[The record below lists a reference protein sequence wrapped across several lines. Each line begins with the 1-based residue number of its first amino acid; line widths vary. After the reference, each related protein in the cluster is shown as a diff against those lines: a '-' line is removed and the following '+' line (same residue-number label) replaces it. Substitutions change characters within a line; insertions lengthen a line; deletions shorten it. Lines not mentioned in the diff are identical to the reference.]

1 MLLLGFDIGS
11 SSVKAALVDTGT
23 GHVLGVTRHPE
34 TEMPISS
41 PLNGY
46 AEQNPEDWWLAACQ
60 ATRKLLAQT
69 GASAGDIGGIG
80 IGYQMHGLVCVDKDG
95 QVLRPAIIWCDSR
108 AVAQGQQAFEAIGE
122 AYCLNHYLNS
132 PGNFTASKLGWVRRW
147 EPRIFEK
154 IYKIMLPGDYIAYR
168 MTGEMA
174 TTITGLSEGILWD
187 FQKEK
192 VATEV
197 MRHFGFPDDI
207 LPDIVPVFSRQGVLS
222 GKACE
227 EIGLPAGIPVCYRA
241 GDQPN
246 NALALNVLRPGEVAA
261 TGGTSGVVYAVS
273 SEPVFDSRVRV
284 NSFAHVN
291 YTPENPLTGILL
303 CINGTGSAYRWARQS
318 FGHQA
323 YSYDELEKMA
333 ATVPA
338 GSDGLLAH
346 PFGNGAER
354 MLGNKNP
361 GATFSGIQFNR
372 HEARHFY
379 RAILEGIACSFM
391 YGIEAMREMEIPI
404 KVLRVGADN
413 LFQSDVFTQTLASMA
428 HTRIELRSTTGAAG
442 AAFAAG
448 VAAGAYSDIG
458 EAMQE
463 SPVLHTVEPDEN
475 KWSQYRDLY
484 RRWKR
489 NLR

>member
-11 SSVKAALVDTGT
+11 SSVKAALVDAGT
-23 GHVLGVTRHPE
+23 SRVLGVARHPE
-34 TEMPISS
+34 TEMPISA
-41 PLNGY
+41 PHPDH
-46 AEQNPEDWWLAACQ
+46 AEQDPEDWWQAVCE

-69 GASAGDIGGIG
+69 GAHAGDIGGIG
-80 IGYQMHGLVCVDKDG
+80 IGYQMHGLVCVDKAG

-108 AVAQGQQAFEAIGE
+108 AISQGQQAFEAIGE
-122 AYCLNHYLNS
+122 AFCLSHYLNS
-132 PGNFTASKLGWVRRW
+132 PGNFTASKLGWVKQH
-147 EPRIFEK
+147 EPHVFEK
-154 IYKIMLPGDYIAYR
+154 IHKIMLPGDYIACR

-174 TTITGLSEGILWD
+174 TTITGLSEGIFWD
-187 FQKEK
+187 FQKGN
-192 VATEV
+192 VAADL

-207 LPDIVPVFSRQGVLS
+207 LPEKVPVFSIQGTLS

-273 SEPVFDSRVRV
+273 SEPLFDSRVRV

-291 YTPENPLTGILL
+291 YTPENPLTGVLL

-318 FGHQA
+318 FGHQSF
-323 YSYDELEKMA
+323 SYEELEKMA
-333 ATVPA
+333 AKVQI
-338 GSDGLLAH
+338 GSDGLQAY

-361 GATFSGIQFNR
+361 GATFTGIQFNR
-372 HEARHFY
+372 HEPRHVY

-391 YGIEAMREMEIPI
+391 YGMEAMREMEISPKI
-404 KVLRVGADN
+404 MRAGADN
-413 LFQSDVFTQTLASMA
+413 LFQSDIFTQTLATLSGI
-428 HTRIELRSTTGAAG
+428 RIEIRSTTGAAG

-448 VAAGAYSDIG
+448 VAAGAYNSIE

-463 SPVLHTVEPDEN
+463 SPVLRTAEPDE
-475 KWSQYRDLY
+475 KKRSLYRDLY
-484 RRWKR
+484 QRWKK
-489 NLR
+489 NLY

>member
-1 MLLLGFDIGS
+1 
-11 SSVKAALVDTGT
+11 
-23 GHVLGVTRHPE
+23 
-34 TEMPISS
+34 
-41 PLNGY
+41 
-46 AEQNPEDWWLAACQ
+46 
-60 ATRKLLAQT
+60 
-69 GASAGDIGGIG
+69 
-80 IGYQMHGLVCVDKDG
+80 
-95 QVLRPAIIWCDSR
+95 
-108 AVAQGQQAFEAIGE
+108 
-122 AYCLNHYLNS
+122 
-132 PGNFTASKLGWVRRW
+132 
-147 EPRIFEK
+147 
-154 IYKIMLPGDYIAYR
+154 
-168 MTGEMA
+168 
-174 TTITGLSEGILWD
+174 
-187 FQKEK
+187 
-192 VATEV
+192 
-197 MRHFGFPDDI
+197 
-207 LPDIVPVFSRQGVLS
+207 VPVFSRQGVLS

-273 SEPVFDSRVRV
+273 SEPIFDSRVRV

-291 YTPENPLTGILL
+291 YTSENPLTGILL

-338 GSDGLLAH
+338 GSDGLLVH

-354 MLGNKNP
+354 ILGNKNP

-391 YGIEAMREMEIPI
+391 YGIEAMREMEVPI

-442 AAFAAG
+442 AAYAAG

-475 KWSQYRDLY
+475 KWRQYRDLY